1 MGAEIVTERLKNGVL
16 MVLKCWAKVLN
27 SACNTKYS
35 WNMKK
40 LYSLSVVVVSFLF
53 LFAPASFDLSAH
65 EPVTGGTREGML
77 TGTVARKVSASVA
90 GRGGTLR
97 WGVIAGKECVAEHG
111 AVIWTVSASVAE
123 QGVVA
128 GQGSALAQGAFE
140 NFPLPEN
147 PDTLRILAIG
157 NSFSDDGT
165 EYLPDLLRTAGIH
178 NVTVARLYIGGCSL
192 ERHCNE
198 YASGAEN
205 YKYSKA
211 KNGVWAVVSEHCS
224 LRDGIKDEPWDII
237 TMQETSGLSGIYD
250 NYREWLPKLIEI
262 VRNEA
267 TNPHA
272 SIVWHETWA
281 YAVNSDHERFP
292 LYDRSQAKM
301 WNGIQSCVEN
311 LKKDFN
317 IDVVIPSGKAI
328 QLARETSLNNKNKVP
343 DACKVYD
350 LTRDGY
356 HLNRQYG
363 RYIAACTWFE
373 TLIKPTLGIS
383 VEGNEYVLE
392 DTEYH
397 ISKKEAR
404 QCQKIAMEAVR

>member
-1 MGAEIVTERLKNGVL
+1 ML
-16 MVLKCWAKVLN
+16 LKCWFKVLN
-27 SACNTKYS
+27 SACNTKYP

-40 LYSLSVVVVSFLF
+40 LHSLSVIIVSFLF
-53 LFAPASFDLSAH
+53 LFASVLFDLSAH
-65 EPVTGGTREGML
+65 E
-77 TGTVARKVSASVA
+77 SAA
-90 GRGGTLR
+90 LR
-97 WGVIAGKECVAEHG
+97 HGEIQHG
-111 AVIWTVSASVAE
+111 AV
-123 QGVVA
+123 A
-128 GQGSALAQGAFE
+128 GHGSTLAQEKLE
-140 NFPLPEN
+140 NYPLQEN

-165 EYLPDLLRTAGIH
+165 EYLPALLRAARIR
-178 NVTVARLYIGGCSL
+178 NVIVARLYIGGCSL

-198 YASGAEN
+198 YAYGAEN

-211 KNGVWAVVSEHCS
+211 KNGEWAVVSEHCS
-224 LRDGIKDEPWDII
+224 LKDGIKDEAWNII

-250 NYREWLPKLIEI
+250 NYKEWLPKLIEI

-281 YAVNSDHERFP
+281 YATNSDHEMFT
-292 LYDRSQAKM
+292 LYDNSQANM
-301 WNGIQSCVEN
+301 WNGIQSCVAN

-328 QLARETSLNNKNKVP
+328 QLARETSLNNKCKVP

-363 RYIAACTWFE
+363 RYIAACAWFE
-373 TLIKPTLGIS
+373 TLIKPTLGMS
-383 VEGNEYVLE
+383 VKGNEYLLE
-392 DTEYH
+392 DTEYR
-397 ISKKEAR
+397 ISEREAR
-404 QCQKIAMEAVR
+404 QCQKIAIEAVR

>member
-1 MGAEIVTERLKNGVL
+1 
-16 MVLKCWAKVLN
+16 
-27 SACNTKYS
+27 
-35 WNMKK
+35 MKK

-65 EPVTGGTREGML
+65 EPVTGGTREEML
-77 TGTVARKVSASVA
+77 TGAVAR
-90 GRGGTLR
+90 
-97 WGVIAGKECVAEHG
+97 
-111 AVIWTVSASVAE
+111 TVSASVAE

-128 GQGSALAQGAFE
+128 GQGSALEQGAFE

-165 EYLPDLLRTAGIH
+165 EYLPALLRTAGIH

-211 KNGVWAVVSEHCS
+211 KNGVWTVVSEHCS

-250 NYREWLPKLIEI
+250 NYRKWLPKLIEI

>member
-1 MGAEIVTERLKNGVL
+1 MAGKVTERLKNGVR
-16 MVLKCWAKVLN
+16 MVLKCWTKVLN

-40 LYSLSVVVVSFLF
+40 LYSLSIVVVSFLF

-65 EPVTGGTREGML
+65 EPVVKFSGEMR
-77 TGTVARKVSASVA
+77 
-90 GRGGTLR
+90 
-97 WGVIAGKECVAEHG
+97 
-111 AVIWTVSASVAE
+111 

-128 GQGSALAQGAFE
+128 GQGSALAQGSFE

-165 EYLPDLLRTAGIH
+165 EYLPALLRTAGIH

-211 KNGVWAVVSEHCS
+211 KNGAWTVVSEHCS

-250 NYREWLPKLIEI
+250 NYRVWLPKLIEI

-281 YAVNSDHERFP
+281 YATNSDHERFP

-343 DACKVYD
+343 NACKVYD

-397 ISKKEAR
+397 ICEKEAR